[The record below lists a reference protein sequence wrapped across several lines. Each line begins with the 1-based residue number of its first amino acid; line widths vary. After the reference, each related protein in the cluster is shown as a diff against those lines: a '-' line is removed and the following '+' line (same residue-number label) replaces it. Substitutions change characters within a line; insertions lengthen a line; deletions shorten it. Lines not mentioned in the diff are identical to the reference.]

1 MLPLRF
7 ACDTCACKGFSNNTM
22 SVRVKFIYLFV
33 IDNDAMII
41 NILLLQYGRIAV

>member
-1 MLPLRF
+1 MI
-7 ACDTCACKGFSNNTM
+7 CAYKGFSNNTTM

-41 NILLLQYGRIAV
+41 NILLLQYGRIAVRAI